1 MTMTNHGSIFVNFC
15 RQAYDTVTTEPF
27 ISRFKEFSEKGDRQ
41 GMVQVI
47 IELPCVLN
55 TKITKSYK
63 GKNDEQAT
71 LLYQKSLN
79 IMKDGENKA
88 EEESRACSVLTE
100 ALFAASACS
109 LVFMNAL
116 LERAKYW
123 YKLGAWI
130 NCLKDSE
137 CLLALPQSFYDKNV
151 DSKNVY
157 LKHKKECYNFKH
169 ECSKK
174 LEITIRRKQ
183 KIRGKENAKYC
194 SSAEIIK
201 KRTVVSTPTM
211 HGKLNNSL
219 KSCSDAV
226 ELRFDNNRGRHLV
239 ATRDICAGSVLIVDQ
254 PFSSSIDKE
263 TLDRNCLHCYSSL
276 KLEDNVRIPCY
287 MCQTVSYCTEACRS
301 ESWEMYHKYECPIL
315 NIFFEEGF
323 NEGKN
328 KFSHLL
334 LAYRTTLIAALSPI
348 EKKHNNTERMYK
360 SSSLNTEFFKHHQ
373 SKEKDTVISNANKIY
388 DPLDYTT
395 VLQLESHCTNVD
407 PNVNAI
413 RSIEAVFIAKCLIF
427 SFNEIGIDSLDNNK
441 FIALATATLQHLQAI
456 NYNAYEIVENVRN
469 EVTHVWEPRNVG
481 CAIYTTV
488 SLTNHSCY
496 PNVVRHSYSSGKVVV
511 RTLRC
516 ISKGNEILDC
526 YGPQFL
532 SEEKLA
538 RREYLW
544 KKYLFM
550 CECDA
555 CKYNWRLPLPDMLNF
570 KCKTCSQPSFT
581 ETKNGM
587 HKIKHCPQC
596 NKKLDYQKLK
606 KQLRRSVEKRVNA
619 ISKMYQGYYEEAL
632 NQLLDH
638 IDFVEKF
645 LETPN
650 IESIKTQQCL
660 IQCYNS
666 FGCIST
672 N

>member
-1 MTMTNHGSIFVNFC
+1 
-15 RQAYDTVTTEPF
+15 
-27 ISRFKEFSEKGDRQ
+27 
-41 GMVQVI
+41 
-47 IELPCVLN
+47 
-55 TKITKSYK
+55 
-63 GKNDEQAT
+63 
-71 LLYQKSLN
+71 
-79 IMKDGENKA
+79 
-88 EEESRACSVLTE
+88 
-100 ALFAASACS
+100 
-109 LVFMNAL
+109 
-116 LERAKYW
+116 
-123 YKLGAWI
+123 
-130 NCLKDSE
+130 
-137 CLLALPQSFYDKNV
+137 
-151 DSKNVY
+151 
-157 LKHKKECYNFKH
+157 
-169 ECSKK
+169 
-174 LEITIRRKQ
+174 
-183 KIRGKENAKYC
+183 
-194 SSAEIIK
+194 
-201 KRTVVSTPTM
+201 M
-211 HGKLNNSL
+211 HGKLNNDL

-226 ELRFDNNRGRHLV
+226 ALRFDNNRGRHLV
-239 ATRDICAGSVLIVDQ
+239 ATRDICAGTVLIVDQ

-263 TLDRNCLHCYSSL
+263 ALDRNCFHCYSSL

-287 MCQTVSYCTEACRS
+287 MCQTVSYCTETCRN
-301 ESWEMYHKYECPIL
+301 ESWEMYHKYECAIL
-315 NIFFEEGF
+315 NLFFDEGF
-323 NEGKN
+323 NKGKN

-334 LAYRTTLIAALSPI
+334 LAYRTTLIAALSPN
-348 EKKHNNTERMYK
+348 EKNHNNTEKIYK
-360 SSSLNTEFFKHHQ
+360 SSSLNLEFFKHHQ

-388 DPLDYTT
+388 DPLDYRT

-413 RSIEAVFIAKCLIF
+413 RSIEAVFVAKCLIF

-469 EVTHVWEPRNVG
+469 EITHVWEPRNVG

-496 PNVVRHSYSSGKVVV
+496 PNVVRHSYPSGKVVV

-538 RREYLW
+538 RRDYLW
-544 KKYLFM
+544 TKYLFM
-550 CECDA
+550 CKCDA

-570 KCKTCSQPSFT
+570 KCKTCSQADYSFT
-581 ETKNGM
+581 EETKNGM

-596 NKKLDYQKLK
+596 NEKLDYRKLK
-606 KQLRRSVEKRVNA
+606 KQLIRSIEKRINA

-638 IDFVEKF
+638 IDFVDKF

-650 IESIKTQQCL
+650 TESIKTQQCL